1 MEIAER
7 QLSAYL
13 AHDALAAKAKYLLEQ
28 KQHNETFALTFTGM
42 LSEPTAA
49 LNYAAVYRRLADDP
63 DRVLDGSHWGVRDFD
78 HLRDW
83 ARLCRYIGTLLT
95 CSHTLYKSFV
105 LITNRLSPEIVHL
118 FWGMHTVAFA
128 GFGVCGRVKVVLTQH
143 RRRADQSNSLHEMP
157 RT

>member
-42 LSEPTAA
+42 MNEPIDA